1 MNAINTVSKIVCVT
15 LVVGAAV
22 SAISYA
28 DPGNME
34 AINSASSDLRNIIG
48 VEISTATPAQ
58 TAAAG
63 FKDSEGAFISAVIP
77 KQPAET
83 AGLKAGDIIAKID
96 GNRVTDHSRAL
107 ELMAGLDAGREYPF
121 EIYRRDPTGA
131 SQKITVNVLVRKVQE
146 KAIGKIS

>member
-48 VEISTATPAQ
+48 VEI
-58 TAAAG
+58 
-63 FKDSEGAFISAVIP
+63 
-77 KQPAET
+77 
-83 AGLKAGDIIAKID
+83 L
-96 GNRVTDHSRAL
+96 RVLLLAL
-107 ELMAGLDAGREYPF
+107 SYQSNQQRL
-121 EIYRRDPTGA
+121 
-131 SQKITVNVLVRKVQE
+131 QV
-146 KAIGKIS
+146 